1 MNNNTIFSLD
11 TVGYQYPDGVAAL
24 TEISLEIKAGDCI
37 AFIGAN
43 GCGKSTL
50 LKLLNAL
57 IFPTEGTI
65 SAFGRTLTPDAL
77 ANPEFATMFRR
88 SVGLVFQD
96 PDVQLFCSTVEEEV
110 SFGLLQL
117 GFPKDEAA
125 ARVEKTIDELRI
137 AHIRHRPPYR
147 LSGGEKRKVA
157 LASVLCLEPE
167 VLLLDEPTVGLDA
180 KSQGELIDL
189 VWKLRGEGKTIV
201 TATHDLSIIRELAG
215 FVYVIGENHRL
226 MFKGTPQEVLGN
238 QNLLQEANL
247 LHVHSHQH
255 DGEIHKHFHIHQPPH
270 PETGGREHHET

>member
-1 MNNNTIFSLD
+1 MSSRTVFSLEN
-11 TVGYQYPDGVAAL
+11 VGYQYPDGVAAL
-24 TEISLEIKAGDCI
+24 TEISLEIRAGDCV

-57 IFPTEGTI
+57 IFPSEGTI
-65 SAFGRTLTPDAL
+65 SAFGRVLSPHAL
-77 ANPEFATMFRR
+77 ANQEFALMFRR

-96 PDVQLFCSTVEEEV
+96 PDVQLFCSTVEEEI

-125 ARVEKTIDELRI
+125 DRVEKTINDLRI

-180 KSQGELIDL
+180 RSQGELIDL
-189 VWKLRGEGKTIV
+189 VWKLRDEGKTIV
-201 TATHDLSIIRELAG
+201 TATHDLSIIRELAS

-226 MFKGTPQEVLGN
+226 VFEGTTREVLEN

-255 DGEIHKHFHIHQPPH
+255 GGQIHKHFHIHQPPH
-270 PETGGREHHET
+270 PETSGREHHEP